1 MRKPIIVSIVAIA
14 LLLALSSAF
23 RVTTAPTVFAQAG
36 TGNRVIDRNGAQ
48 PSIPP
53 PPGWKACP
61 RCQNLSD
68 RAEANAKDKA
78 EQHPFDPHDLSG
90 IWGFNGLGR
99 PGTPPP
105 LTEWGK

>member
-1 MRKPIIVSIVAIA
+1 MRKLIIVSIAA
-14 LLLALSSAF
+14 MACTLAFSSF
-23 RVTTAPTVFAQAG
+23 LRVTTGPAVFAQAG
-36 TGNRVIDRNGAQ
+36 AGNRVIDRNGAL

-61 RCQNLSD
+61 RCQNQRD
-68 RAEANAKDKA
+68 RAESNAKDQA
-78 EQHPFDPHDLSG
+78 EQHRFDPHDLTG

-105 LTEWGK
+105 MTEWGK